1 MSQGEH
7 DRQRLLEALGQ
18 RGDLTIMGEVLG
30 GVAHELNNALSVAHG
45 NAEFL
50 LMRMQDLLAANEEA
64 LASPVGDSLGGNA
77 VVVLE
82 QLLRDAR
89 TVARW
94 TETSVNVAG
103 RLETFSRRLRET
115 RRILAVSELVREST
129 EMIRY
134 RCERENILLIVD
146 FGADVSA
153 EASAEATVEGR
164 FGELQQVLLS
174 LIQNSREAIVST
186 PREEEEGSVIRVTVE
201 SDDHRVRI
209 SVTDDGPGIPPELGD
224 EVFEPFFT
232 TATTIAQSAS
242 TARGLGLT
250 LARSVAERH
259 GGTLVFEPTEAG
271 TSAVLELPRA
281 IS

>member
-45 NAEFL
+45 NAELL
-50 LMRMQDLLAANEEA
+50 LMRMQDLLAANEAA

-201 SDDHRVRI
+201 SDDHRVRN

-224 EVFEPFFT
+224 EVFEP
-232 TATTIAQSAS
+232 
-242 TARGLGLT
+242 
-250 LARSVAERH
+250 
-259 GGTLVFEPTEAG
+259 TEAG